1 MKKFKIQPFIQKNF
15 FKKNIL
21 NNLFSKFFSLFNM
34 SKSSWRINFNQLNK
48 KNIENYISEKFQ
60 LNYALFVLS
69 IVFFLYLLYLSI
81 PGLVI
86 SENIQKELEEKLK
99 KEYNLD
105 FALTPD
111 INYSILPKPHYII
124 NDVVIFTEKMG
135 YQKEFSQIKKLR
147 IFINQ
152 NNFFKLNNVIK
163 KIEIKNANFFI
174 ENSDFKF
181 INNFLNNRFS
191 EKTIKV
197 LKSKIFYKSNEG
209 QIVSFVS
216 LENILIFYDELKKE
230 NFLISKGKVFNIPFT
245 FDWKYDENLNEKITK
260 IKLNP
265 LKLSFLNKSKKD
277 DKVKNLK
284 VNFKRSKLNTNY
296 FFKEDTINL
305 ESNNS
310 FLGTNKFD
318 YKGKI
323 NLEPFDFQI
332 DSEIQKIDI
341 KKILPSKNIFD
352 EIFSQEF
359 LLNENF
365 NGRLVIKSNN
375 LNNGGFFNEI
385 LINSNYVGEKIELSN
400 SKLLNKKIGS
410 LNLDYGTIYLE
421 ENDIFFRGKFNFE
434 IFDRNRF
441 YRKFLVSK
449 KNQKDI
455 DQLNFG
461 LIYNLSKFD
470 AKIFFISL
478 NKDKPEMSDDL
489 DNLIY
494 SFNNK
499 SITINNWI
507 SLRSFVNKILSS
519 YSG

>member
-1 MKKFKIQPFIQKNF
+1 MKKFKIQSFLQKNF

-21 NNLFSKFFSLFNM
+21 NKMFSKFFTLFNM
-34 SKSSWRINFNQLNK
+34 PKSTLKIGFNQFKK
-48 KNIENYISEKFQ
+48 KNIENYISEKFR

-81 PGLVI
+81 PGIVI
-86 SENIQKELEEKLK
+86 NVNIQKELEEKLK
-99 KEYNLD
+99 MEYNLD

-111 INYSILPKPHYII
+111 INYSILPKPHYIV

-152 NNFFKLNNVIK
+152 NNFFRMNNVIK

-174 ENSDFKF
+174 EKSDFNF
-181 INNFLNNRFS
+181 VNNFLNNGFS
-191 EKTIKV
+191 KNSIEV
-197 LKSKIFYKSNEG
+197 LKSKIFYKGNEG
-209 QIVSFVS
+209 QIVSFLS
-216 LENILIFYDELKKE
+216 LDNILIFYDELKKE
-230 NFLISKGKVFNIPFT
+230 NSLMSKGKIFNIPFI
-245 FDWKYDENLNEKITK
+245 FDWKYNEILNEKTTK
-260 IKLNP
+260 VRFNP
-265 LKLSFLNKSKKD
+265 LKLSFLNKSINDNKI
-277 DKVKNLK
+277 KNLK

-296 FFKEDTINL
+296 SIEEDIIFL

-310 FLGTNKFD
+310 FLGTNKFN

-323 NLEPFDFQI
+323 NLDPFDFQI
-332 DSEIQKIDI
+332 DSQIQRFDL
-341 KKILPSKNIFD
+341 KKILPNKDIFE

-365 NGRLVIKSNN
+365 NGKLAIKSDN
-375 LNNGGFFNEI
+375 LNNGSFFNEI

-410 LNLDYGTIYLE
+410 LNLDYGNIYLE
-421 ENDIFFRGKFNFE
+421 ESDIFFKGKFSFE
-434 IFDRNRF
+434 IFDKNRF

-449 KNQKDI
+449 KNQKNI
-455 DQLNFG
+455 DKIYFG
-461 LIYNLSKFD
+461 LIYNLSNFNT
-470 AKIFFISL
+470 KIFFISL
-478 NKDKPEMSDDL
+478 NKDKPEMNDNL

-494 SFNNK
+494 SFNNN
-499 SITINNWI
+499 SITVNNWI
-507 SLRSFVNKILSS
+507 SLRSFINKILSS
-519 YSG
+519 YPG

>member
-1 MKKFKIQPFIQKNF
+1 MKKFKIQSFIQKNF
-15 FKKNIL
+15 YKKNIL
-21 NNLFSKFFSLFNM
+21 NKLFSKFFTIFNM
-34 SKSSWRINFNQLNK
+34 PKSTWKISFNQFKK
-48 KNIENYISEKFQ
+48 KNIENYISEKIQ

-81 PGLVI
+81 PGIVI

-124 NDVVIFTEKMG
+124 NDVVIFTQKTG

-152 NNFFKLNNVIK
+152 NNFFKMNNVIK

-181 INNFLNNRFS
+181 INSFLDKGFS
-191 EKTIKV
+191 KKTIKI

-209 QIVSFVS
+209 QIVSFFT
-216 LENILIFYDELKKE
+216 LENILISRDELNKE
-230 NFLISKGKVFNIPFT
+230 NSIISKGKIFNIPFT

-260 IKLNP
+260 FRLNP
-265 LKLSFLNKSKKD
+265 LKLSFLNKSKKG

-284 VNFKRSKLNTNY
+284 ISFKRSKLNTNY
-296 FFKEDTINL
+296 FFEKDSVVID
-305 ESNNS
+305 SNNS

-318 YKGKI
+318 YNGKI

-332 DSEIQKIDI
+332 ESKIQKFDL
-341 KKILPSKNIFD
+341 KKIMLNKNMIN

-365 NGRLVIKSNN
+365 NGKLAIKSSN
-375 LNNGGFFNEI
+375 LSNGSFFNEI
-385 LINSNYVGEKIELSN
+385 LINSNYVGDKIELSN

-410 LNLDYGTIYLE
+410 LKLDYGNIYLE
-421 ENDIFFRGKFNFE
+421 DNDIFFKGKFSFE
-434 IFDRNRF
+434 IFDKKRF

-449 KNQKDI
+449 KNQKD
-455 DQLNFG
+455 LEKVYFG
-461 LIYNLSKFD
+461 LIYNLSKSD
-470 AKIFFISL
+470 TKIFFISL
-478 NKDKPEMSDDL
+478 NDDKPELSDNL

-494 SFNNK
+494 SFNNN
-499 SITINNWI
+499 SITVNNWI
-507 SLRSFVNKILSS
+507 SLRSFINKILSS
-519 YSG
+519 YPG

>member
-1 MKKFKIQPFIQKNF
+1 MKKYKIRSFLQKNF
-15 FKKNIL
+15 LKKNIL
-21 NNLFSKFFSLFNM
+21 NKIFSKFFTLFNVP
-34 SKSSWRINFNQLNK
+34 KNTFKIGLNQFKK

-81 PGLVI
+81 PGIVI
-86 SENIQKELEEKLK
+86 NENIQKELEEKLK

-111 INYSILPKPHYII
+111 INYSILPKPHYIV

-152 NNFFKLNNVIK
+152 NNFFKMNNIIK

-174 ENSDFKF
+174 EKSDFNF
-181 INNFLNNRFS
+181 IDKFLNNGFS
-191 EKTIKV
+191 KNSIKV

-209 QIVSFVS
+209 QIVSFLS
-216 LENILIFYDELKKE
+216 LESILIFYDDLKKE
-230 NFLISKGKVFNIPFT
+230 NSLTSKGKIFNIPFT
-245 FDWKYDENLNEKITK
+245 FDWKYDEILNENITK
-260 IKLNP
+260 IKINP
-265 LKLSFLNKSKKD
+265 LKLVFLNKSKKD
-277 DKVKNLK
+277 DKIKNLK

-296 FFKEDTINL
+296 FLKEDTIML

-310 FLGTNKFD
+310 FLGTNKFN

-323 NLEPFDFQI
+323 NLDPFDFQI
-332 DSEIQKIDI
+332 DSQIQKLDLKKLLPNKDI
-341 KKILPSKNIFD
+341 LN
-352 EIFSQEF
+352 EIFSHEF

-365 NGRLVIKSNN
+365 NGKLAIKSDN
-375 LNNGGFFNEI
+375 LNNGSFFNEI

-400 SKLLNKKIGS
+400 SKLLNNKIGS
-410 LNLDYGTIYLE
+410 LNLDYGNIYLE
-421 ENDIFFRGKFNFE
+421 ENDIFFKGKFSFE
-434 IFDRNRF
+434 IFDKKRF

-449 KNQKDI
+449 KNQKD
-455 DQLNFG
+455 LEKVSFG
-461 LIYNLSKFD
+461 LIYNLSNFD
-470 AKIFFISL
+470 TKIFFISL
-478 NKDKPEMSDDL
+478 NKDKPEMNDNL
-489 DNLIY
+489 DNIIY
-494 SFNNK
+494 SFNNN
-499 SITINNWI
+499 SITVNNWI
-507 SLRSFVNKILSS
+507 SLRSFINKILSS

>member
-1 MKKFKIQPFIQKNF
+1 MKKFKIQSFLQKNF
-15 FKKNIL
+15 FKKNTL
-21 NNLFSKFFSLFNM
+21 NKLFSKFFTFFNM
-34 SKSSWRINFNQLNK
+34 PKSTWKISINQVKK
-48 KNIENYISEKFQ
+48 KNIENYISERFQ

-81 PGLVI
+81 PGIVI
-86 SENIQKELEEKLK
+86 SENIQNELEEKLK

-124 NDVVIFTEKMG
+124 NDVVIFTEKTG

-147 IFINQ
+147 IFIDQ
-152 NNFFKLNNVIK
+152 NNFFKMNNVIK
-163 KIEIKNANFFI
+163 KIEVKNANFFI
-174 ENSDFKF
+174 ENSDFNF
-181 INNFLNNRFS
+181 INKFLDNGFS
-191 EKTIKV
+191 KKSIKI

-209 QIVSFVS
+209 QIVSFFTF
-216 LENILIFYDELKKE
+216 ENILIFHDELKKE
-230 NFLISKGKVFNIPFT
+230 NSLISKGKIFNIPFT
-245 FDWKYDENLNEKITK
+245 FDWKYDESLKEKITK
-260 IKLNP
+260 VKLNP
-265 LKLSFLNKSKKD
+265 LKLTLLNKSKKD
-277 DKVKNLK
+277 NKIKNLRI
-284 VNFKRSKLNTNY
+284 NFKRSKLNTDY
-296 FFKEDTINL
+296 FL
-305 ESNNS
+305 EKDSVIIKSKGS

-318 YKGKI
+318 YNGKI

-332 DSEIQKIDI
+332 DSTIQKFDL
-341 KKILPSKNIFD
+341 KKVIPNKNMLN

-365 NGRLVIKSNN
+365 NGRLAIKSSN
-375 LNNGGFFNEI
+375 LNNGNFFNEI

-410 LNLDYGTIYLE
+410 LNLDYGNIYLE
-421 ENDIFFRGKFNFE
+421 ENDLFFKGKFSFE
-434 IFDRNRF
+434 IFDKNRF

-455 DQLNFG
+455 DKIYFG
-461 LIYNLSKFD
+461 LILNLSNYD
-470 AKIFFISL
+470 AKIFFVSL
-478 NKDKPEMSDDL
+478 NNEKPEMSDNL

-494 SFNNK
+494 SFNNN

-519 YSG
+519 YPG

>member
-1 MKKFKIQPFIQKNF
+1 MKKFKIQSFIQKNF

-34 SKSSWRINFNQLNK
+34 SKSSWKINFNQLNK

>member
-1 MKKFKIQPFIQKNF
+1 MKKFKIQSFIQKNF

-21 NNLFSKFFSLFNM
+21 NKLFSKFFTFFNM
-34 SKSSWRINFNQLNK
+34 PKGTWNISFNQLKK

-81 PGLVI
+81 PGIVI

-111 INYSILPKPHYII
+111 INYSILPKPHYSI
-124 NDVVIFTEKMG
+124 NDVVIFTQKMG
-135 YQKEFSQIKKLR
+135 YQKEFSQIKKLK

-152 NNFFKLNNVIK
+152 NNFFKMNNVIK

-181 INNFLNNRFS
+181 INNFLDNGFS
-191 EKTIKV
+191 KNSIKI
-197 LKSKIFYKSNEG
+197 LKSKIFYKSKEG
-209 QIVSFVS
+209 QIVSFFTF
-216 LENILIFYDELKKE
+216 ENILISYDELNKE
-230 NFLISKGKVFNIPFT
+230 NSLISKGKIFNIPFT
-245 FDWKYDENLNEKITK
+245 FDWKYDERLNEKITK
-260 IKLNP
+260 VRLNP
-265 LKLSFLNKSKKD
+265 LKLSLLNKSQKG

-284 VNFKRSKLNTNY
+284 INFKRSKLNTDY
-296 FFKEDTINL
+296 FLDKDSVIIK
-305 ESNNS
+305 SKSS

-318 YKGKI
+318 YSGKI
-323 NLEPFDFQI
+323 NLDPFDFQI
-332 DSEIQKIDI
+332 ESELQKFDL
-341 KKILPSKNIFD
+341 KKIIINQNILD

-365 NGRLVIKSNN
+365 NGKLVIKSKN
-375 LNNGGFFNEI
+375 LNNGSFFNEI

-400 SKLLNKKIGS
+400 SKLFNEKVGS
-410 LNLDYGTIYLE
+410 LKLDYGNIYLE
-421 ENDIFFRGKFNFE
+421 DNDILFKGKFSFE
-434 IFDRNRF
+434 IFDKKKF
-441 YRKFLVSK
+441 YRKFLVAK
-449 KNQKDI
+449 KNQKN
-455 DQLNFG
+455 LEKVYFG
-461 LIYNLSKFD
+461 LIYNLSKSD

-478 NKDKPEMSDDL
+478 NDEKSETSDNL

-494 SFNNK
+494 SFNNN
-499 SITINNWI
+499 SITLNNWI
-507 SLRSFVNKILSS
+507 SLRSFINKILSS
-519 YSG
+519 YPG

>member
-1 MKKFKIQPFIQKNF
+1 MKKFKIQSYIQKNF

-21 NNLFSKFFSLFNM
+21 NKLFSKFFTFFNM
-34 SKSSWRINFNQLNK
+34 PKGTWNISFNQLKK

-81 PGLVI
+81 PGIII

-111 INYSILPKPHYII
+111 INYSILPKPHYVI
-124 NDVVIFTEKMG
+124 NDVVIFTQKSG
-135 YQKEFSQIKKLR
+135 YQKEFSQIKKLK

-152 NNFFKLNNVIK
+152 NNFFKMNNVIK

-181 INNFLNNRFS
+181 INNFLDNGFS
-191 EKTIKV
+191 KKTIKIF
-197 LKSKIFYKSNEG
+197 KSKIFYKSNEG
-209 QIVSFVS
+209 QIVSFFT
-216 LENILIFYDELKKE
+216 LENILISHDELNKE
-230 NFLISKGKVFNIPFT
+230 NSIISKGKIFNIPFS
-245 FDWKYDENLNEKITK
+245 FDWKYDENFNEKITRVR
-260 IKLNP
+260 LNP
-265 LKLSFLNKSKKD
+265 LKLSILNKSKKGD
-277 DKVKNLK
+277 NVKNLK
-284 VNFKRSKLNTNY
+284 INFKRSKLDTNY
-296 FFKEDTINL
+296 FFEKNSVIIK
-305 ESNNS
+305 SSNS
-310 FLGTNKFD
+310 FIGTNKFN
-318 YKGKI
+318 YNGKI
-323 NLEPFDFQI
+323 NLDPFDFQI
-332 DSEIQKIDI
+332 ESKIQKFDL
-341 KKILPSKNIFD
+341 KKIILNKNIID

-365 NGRLVIKSNN
+365 NGKFAIKSNN
-375 LNNGGFFNEI
+375 LSNGSFFNEI

-410 LNLDYGTIYLE
+410 LKLDYGNIYLE
-421 ENDIFFRGKFNFE
+421 DNDILFKGKFSFE
-434 IFDRNRF
+434 IFDKKRF

-449 KNQKDI
+449 KNQKDLEKI
-455 DQLNFG
+455 YFG
-461 LIYNLSKFD
+461 LIYNLSKSD

-478 NKDKPEMSDDL
+478 NDDKPEMSDNL

-494 SFNNK
+494 SFNNN
-499 SITINNWI
+499 SVIVNNWI
-507 SLRSFVNKILSS
+507 SLRSFINKILSS
-519 YSG
+519 YPG

>member
-1 MKKFKIQPFIQKNF
+1 MKKFKIQSFLQKNF

-21 NNLFSKFFSLFNM
+21 NKTFSKFFTFFNM
-34 SKSSWRINFNQLNK
+34 PKGPWKLSSNQFKK

-81 PGLVI
+81 PGIVI
-86 SENIQKELEEKLK
+86 SESIQNELEKKLK

-111 INYSILPKPHYII
+111 IDYSILPKPHYII

-152 NNFFKLNNVIK
+152 NNFFKMNNVIK

-174 ENSDFKF
+174 ENSDFNF
-181 INNFLNNRFS
+181 INNFLDNGFS
-191 EKTIKV
+191 KNPIKI

-209 QIVSFVS
+209 QIVSFFS
-216 LENILIFYDELKKE
+216 IENILISHDELNKE
-230 NFLISKGKVFNIPFT
+230 NSLTSKGKIFNLPFV
-245 FDWKYDENLNEKITK
+245 FDWKYDENSNEKITK
-260 IKLNP
+260 VRLNP
-265 LKLSFLNKSKKD
+265 LKLSLLNKSKKG

-284 VNFKRSKLNTNY
+284 INFKRSKLNTNY
-296 FFKEDTINL
+296 FFDKDSVIIK
-305 ESNNS
+305 SKSS

-318 YKGKI
+318 FNGKI
-323 NLEPFDFQI
+323 NLDPFDFQI
-332 DSEIQKIDI
+332 ESELQKFDL
-341 KKILPSKNIFD
+341 KKIILNKNMLE

-365 NGRLVIKSNN
+365 NGKFTIKSNS
-375 LNNGGFFNEI
+375 LSNGSFFNEI

-400 SKLLNKKIGS
+400 SKLINKKVGS
-410 LNLDYGTIYLE
+410 LKLDYGNIYLE
-421 ENDIFFRGKFNFE
+421 ENDILFKGKFSFE
-434 IFDRNRF
+434 VFDKNKF

-449 KNQKDI
+449 KNQKDL
-455 DQLNFG
+455 QKVYFG

-470 AKIFFISL
+470 TKIFFISL
-478 NKDKPEMSDDL
+478 NDDKPETSDNL

-494 SFNNK
+494 SFNNN
-499 SITINNWI
+499 SITVNNWI
-507 SLRSFVNKILSS
+507 NLRSFINKILSS
-519 YSG
+519 YPG

>member
-34 SKSSWRINFNQLNK
+34 SKSSWKINFNQLNK

-519 YSG
+519 YPG

>member
-1 MKKFKIQPFIQKNF
+1 MKKFKIQSFLQKNF
-15 FKKNIL
+15 FKKNFLNKIL
-21 NNLFSKFFSLFNM
+21 SKISSLFNM
-34 SKSSWRINFNQLNK
+34 SKSTWKINFNQLNK

-81 PGLVI
+81 PGIVI

-99 KEYNLD
+99 REYNLD

-124 NDVVIFTEKMG
+124 KDVVIFTEKMG
-135 YQKEFSQIKKLR
+135 YQKEFSQIKILK

-152 NNFFKLNNVIK
+152 NNFFNMNNIIK

-181 INNFLNNRFS
+181 ISNFLNNRFS
-191 EKTIKV
+191 KKTIKI
-197 LKSKIFYKSNEG
+197 LKSKIFYKGNEG
-209 QIVSFVS
+209 QIVSFLS

-230 NFLISKGKVFNIPFT
+230 NSLISKGKIFNIPFT

-260 IKLNP
+260 IKFNP
-265 LKLSFLNKSKKD
+265 LKLSFLNKSEKD
-277 DKVKNLK
+277 GQVKNLK

-296 FFKEDTINL
+296 FFKEDSINL
-305 ESNNS
+305 KSNNS
-310 FLGTNKFD
+310 FIGTNKFD

-323 NLEPFDFQI
+323 NLDPFDFQI
-332 DSEIQKIDI
+332 DSELQKIDV
-341 KKILPSKNIFD
+341 KKIFPNKNIFE

-365 NGRLVIKSNN
+365 NGRFAIKSNN

-385 LINSNYVGEKIELSN
+385 FINSNYVGEKIELSN

-410 LNLDYGTIYLE
+410 LNLDYGTIYIE
-421 ENDIFFRGKFNFE
+421 ENDIFFKGKFSFE
-434 IFDRNRF
+434 IFDRKRF

-455 DQLNFG
+455 DQVNFG

-470 AKIFFISL
+470 AKIFFVSL
-478 NKDKPEMSDDL
+478 NKEKPEMSDNL

-499 SITINNWI
+499 SININNWI